1 MSKYLDNDKFLE
13 PQVNQYGR
21 NMVMT
26 NVVRGETKHKYINID
41 TKFRDEY
48 NQDSTANYNI
58 TLPERITNVKSI
70 IVSNAEIPLTFYN
83 ISESLGNN
91 CFAITSDNIVYSIVI
106 PDGAYG
112 SDALISAINENILAV
127 LPDTT
132 LIYDIFGYFS
142 RFQSL
147 DATIT
152 IHFDV
157 DKTGVFDKYNFKSK
171 LGWTLGFRKQQYTIE
186 PTILENTIVLSES
199 FINLNGPKY
208 VYLVIDEFS
217 QKNPNSFI
225 SPQSGF
231 LMSKNIL
238 ARIAINTTVYGFGA
252 IMPANVFNGYL
263 LTDKRKYS
271 GLIDIK
277 KFNVQL
283 VNEIGIPLN
292 LNGCDFSFCLEVEHE

>member
-83 ISESLGNN
+83 ISASLGNN
-91 CFAITSDNIVYSIVI
+91 YFAITSDSIVYSVVI

-112 SDALISAINENILAV
+112 SDALISAINENIQAV
-127 LPDTT
+127 LFGSTI
-132 LIYDIFGYFS
+132 IYDISGYFS
-142 RFQSL
+142 RFQCT
-147 DATIT
+147 DATFT

-157 DKTGVFDKYNFKSK
+157 DQTGVFDKYNFKSK
-171 LGWTLGFRKQQYTIE
+171 LGWILGFRKQQYTIE
-186 PTILENTIVLSES
+186 STNVLSES

-252 IMPANVFNGYL
+252 ILPANVFNGYL

-292 LNGCDFSFCLEVEHE
+292 LNGSDFSFCLEVEHE